1 MGPYYDYQQWT
12 LYHFDRTRA
21 MEQEPWMRDL
31 PQDIARDLAAGNRTA
46 GALSKARS
54 SPIRRWLK
62 RLFFGLPS
70 AAAKRSVTASA
81 K

>member
-31 PQDIARDLAAGNRTA
+31 PEDVAQDLAATRRTGTA
-46 GALSKARS
+46 SARPRVS
-54 SPIRRWLK
+54 TVRRWLK
-62 RLFFGLPS
+62 RLFSGFASPAERTS
-70 AAAKRSVTASA
+70 ADASA
-81 K
+81 R